1 MDKNEYRSD
10 IDDLLNTCI
19 TTES

>member
-1 MDKNEYRSD
+1 MSD

-19 TTES
+19 STES